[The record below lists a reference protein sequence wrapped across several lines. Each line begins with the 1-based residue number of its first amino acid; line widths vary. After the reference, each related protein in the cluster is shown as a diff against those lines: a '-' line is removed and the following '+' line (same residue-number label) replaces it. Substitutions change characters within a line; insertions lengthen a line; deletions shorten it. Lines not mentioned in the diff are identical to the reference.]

1 MESFVIYV
9 QLDITARPQRLVL
22 NAQVESTKLVS
33 VTEMRPVFAQN
44 APQVATVLQDKT
56 TAPVVQL
63 NTTVA
68 KVVVRAQRVRV
79 VHPLVVWKPL
89 VRTPQSAPSVLKAP
103 SRVMDWQPLDALLV
117 EQLTAL

>member
-1 MESFVIYV
+1 MVSH
-9 QLDITARPQRLVL
+9 LTTPPQRLVP
-22 NAQVESTKLVS
+22 NVPVESIKLVL
-33 VTEMRPVFAQN
+33 VMEMRPVFAQN

-63 NTTVA
+63 DTTVA

>member
-1 MESFVIYV
+1 MESCATNA
-9 QLDITARPQRLVL
+9 QLDITAPPQRLVP
-22 NAQVESTKLVS
+22 NVPVESTKLVL
-33 VTEMRPVFAQN
+33 VMEMRPVFAQN
-44 APQVATVLQDKT
+44 VLQVATVLQDKIIV
-56 TAPVVQL
+56 PVVQL
-63 NTTVA
+63 DTTVA

>member
-1 MESFVIYV
+1 M
-9 QLDITARPQRLVL
+9 
-22 NAQVESTKLVS
+22 
-33 VTEMRPVFAQN
+33 FAQN
-44 APQVATVLQDKT
+44 VLRVATVLQDKIT
-56 TAPVVQL
+56 VPVAQQD
-63 NTTVA
+63 TTVA
-68 KVVVRAQRVRV
+68 KVVALAQRVRV